1 MLNKEVLINIFKK
14 LLEEA
19 KNSCDDFNSADGKI
33 GDGDLGVT
41 ILHGLEE
48 INNTINK
55 FSDDIGANFM
65 LCSQAFVKK
74 SGSSFG
80 TLIAFSFMNI
90 SKNLKGKTE
99 CNHDD
104 IISIFETALKTIL
117 ERGKTNLGDKTIAD
131 TLDLIIKN
139 LKVNQNYSDVFKSS
153 TKQALEDFKGKKIRI
168 GRARMF
174 EDKTKD
180 LDDPGMF
187 ALNRLTSVFQLMETL
202 ILLALVIVVGWVLF
216 RPFSKRELDKYN
228 DRDNWPNMD
237 L

>member
-1 MLNKEVLINIFKK
+1 MLNKEILTNIFKK

-19 KNSCDDFNSADGKI
+19 KNSYDDFNTADGKI

-48 INNTINK
+48 VNNNINK
-55 FSDDIGANFM
+55 FNDDMGANFM
-65 LCSQAFVKK
+65 LCSKAFVKK

-90 SKNLKGKTE
+90 SKNLKGKSE
-99 CNHDD
+99 CNHED
-104 IISIFETALKTIL
+104 ILSIFEISLKTIL

-131 TLDLIIKN
+131 SLDLIIRN
-139 LKVNQNYSDVFKSS
+139 LKDNQNYSEVFKSS
-153 TKQALEDFKGKKIRI
+153 TKQALEDFKGKKIKI

-174 EDKTKD
+174 EDKTMD

-187 ALNRLTSVFQLMETL
+187 ALNRLSSVF
-202 ILLALVIVVGWVLF
+202 
-216 RPFSKRELDKYN
+216 
-228 DRDNWPNMD
+228 
-237 L
+237 

>member
-1 MLNKEVLINIFKK
+1 MLNKEVLTNIFKK

-19 KNSCDDFNSADGKI
+19 KNSYDDFNSADGKI

-41 ILHGLEE
+41 VLHGLEE
-48 INNTINK
+48 INNSISK
-55 FSDDIGANFM
+55 FSDDMGANFM

-104 IISIFETALKTIL
+104 IVSIFETALKTIL

-139 LKVNQNYSDVFKSS
+139 LKDNQNYSDVFKSS

>member
-1 MLNKEVLINIFKK
+1 MLNKEILTKIFKK

-19 KNSCDDFNSADGKI
+19 KNSYDDFNSADGKI

-48 INNTINK
+48 INNNITK
-55 FSDDIGANFM
+55 FSDDMSTNFM

-90 SKNLKGKTE
+90 SKNLKGKSE
-99 CNHDD
+99 CNHND
-104 IISIFETALKTIL
+104 IVNIFETALKTIL
-117 ERGKTNLGDKTIAD
+117 ERGKTSLGDKTIAD
-131 TLDLIIKN
+131 SLDLIIKM
-139 LKVNQNYSDVFKSS
+139 LKDNKNYSNVFKLA
-153 TKQALEDFKGKKIRI
+153 TKQALDDFKGKKIRI

-187 ALNRLTSVFQLMETL
+187 ALNRLTEAF
-202 ILLALVIVVGWVLF
+202 
-216 RPFSKRELDKYN
+216 
-228 DRDNWPNMD
+228 
-237 L
+237 

>member
-1 MLNKEVLINIFKK
+1 MLNKKVLTNIFKK

-19 KNSCDDFNSADGKI
+19 KSSYDDFNSADGKI

-48 INNTINK
+48 VNNNISK
-55 FSDDIGANFM
+55 FSDDMGANFM

-99 CNHDD
+99 CNHED
-104 IISIFETALKTIL
+104 IIAIFETTLKTIL

-131 TLDLIIKN
+131 SLDLIIRN
-139 LKVNQNYSDVFKSS
+139 LKNNQNYVEVFKSS
-153 TKQALEDFKGKKIRI
+153 TKQALEDFKGKKIKI

-187 ALNRLTSVFQLMETL
+187 ALSRLSSIFQSLL
-202 ILLALVIVVGWVLF
+202 ILAII
-216 RPFSKRELDKYN
+216 PA
-228 DRDNWPNMD
+228 
-237 L
+237 

>member
-1 MLNKEVLINIFKK
+1 MLNKDVLTNVFKK
-14 LLEEA
+14 LFEEA
-19 KNSCDDFNSADGKI
+19 KNSYDDFNSADGKI

-48 INNTINK
+48 VNNNISK
-55 FSDDIGANFM
+55 FNDDMGTNFM

-90 SKNLKGKTE
+90 SKNLKGKTV
-99 CNHDD
+99 CNHED
-104 IISIFETALKTIL
+104 IVAIFETALKTIL

-131 TLDLIIKN
+131 SLDLIIKN
-139 LKVNQNYSDVFKSS
+139 LKNNQNYSEVLKLS
-153 TKQALEDFKGKKIRI
+153 TKQALEDFKGKKIKI

-187 ALNRLTSVFQLMETL
+187 ALNRLSSIF
-202 ILLALVIVVGWVLF
+202 
-216 RPFSKRELDKYN
+216 
-228 DRDNWPNMD
+228 
-237 L
+237 